1 MNVYLGE
8 HFENYIKAHLN
19 SGRYKNASE
28 VIREGLRNLEERD
41 EILKAK
47 IKGGIN
53 NRVSKWNRNLFLK
66 NALKQQNKIEG
77 KKR

>member
-47 IKGGIN
+47 GGIN
-53 NRVSKWNRNLFLK
+53 YRISKWGGNLFLK
-66 NALKQQNKIEG
+66 KSPKQQNKIEG
-77 KKR
+77 KKK

>member
-8 HFENYIKAHLN
+8 HFENYIKSLIN

-41 EILKAK
+41 EILRTK
-47 IKGGIN
+47 IKN
-53 NRVSKWNRNLFLK
+53 DTNSHVLKWDRNLFVK
-66 NALKQQNKIEG
+66 KAHQQQNKIEG
-77 KKR
+77 KKN

>member
-8 HFENYIKAHLN
+8 HFEKFIKTHIN

-28 VIREGLRNLEERD
+28 VIREGLRKLEEGD

-47 IKGGIN
+47 GGIL
-53 NRVSKWNRNLFLK
+53 VSKWGGNLFVK
-66 NALKQQNKIEG
+66 KALKQQDKIEG

>member
-8 HFENYIKAHLN
+8 HFENYIKSHIN

-47 IKGGIN
+47 IKDGIN
-53 NRVSKWNRNLFLK
+53 NRVSKWGGDLFVK
-66 NALKQQNKIEG
+66 KALKQQNEIKG

>member
-8 HFENYIKAHLN
+8 HFEKYIKTHIN

-41 EILKAK
+41 EILKEK
-47 IKGGIN
+47 IKDGIIS
-53 NRVSKWNRNLFLK
+53 RVSKWDRNLFVK
-66 NALKQQNKIEG
+66 KAHKQQSKIEG

>member
-1 MNVYLGE
+1 MNVYLGDY
-8 HFENYIKAHLN
+8 FENYIKDQID

-41 EILKAK
+41 DILKAK
-47 IKGGIN
+47 ITDEATS
-53 NRVSKWNRNLFLK
+53 RVSKWDGNLFVK
-66 NALKQQNKIEG
+66 KAHRHQNKNEG